1 MTRPRSTVTKLL
13 QISWPLLCAC
23 CRFFDNAQSSCP
35 LSNRKIQASLHAAA
49 GPPLQ
54 VETCQC
60 IPDQCAPKSLLHL
73 WRASPQKTAFYGA
86 YRHST
91 LMLYQPNLLLVTF
104 FRAELIYTTSTPLR
118 CRLPT
123 YARTPALSLA
133 ASPLPTQGKCR
144 PSMWGIQDVS
154 KVRPTCTLNNTR
166 TQNFR

>member
-60 IPDQCAPKSLLHL
+60 IPDQCAPKSLSTALVACRSSKDRLL
-73 WRASPQKTAFYGA
+73 WWIPPFHPHA
-86 YRHST
+86 
-91 LMLYQPNLLLVTF
+91 
-104 FRAELIYTTSTPLR
+104 
-118 CRLPT
+118 LPT
-123 YARTPALSLA
+123 KPVVGNFFLCRAHLHHINPPSLPSPNICTHPRPLSRC
-133 ASPLPTQGKCR
+133 LPPPNSRQVQTQHVGDSGCIK
-144 PSMWGIQDVS
+144 G
-154 KVRPTCTLNNTR
+154 
-166 TQNFR
+166 